1 MATDPVQESFE
12 KLRTQ
17 FAILVAAGYA
27 GGPLAGE
34 QGTYRLSVPFSGRVF
49 EGITT
54 VSNLTSLPYGAN
66 PTRLVQAAVF
76 NWLYVLTGKLADQAP
91 EIAML
96 HQHYRWEMRMRQAG
110 EESRQLRAFREYL
123 SEKASELG
131 EGGDT
136 LGILRELREV
146 AGEAPTPSLYLKCA
160 QAVAD
165 NPTVRK
171 TVAALPGSVATEFS
185 SWLEPFVYG

>member
-1 MATDPVQESFE
+1 MTDTVQESFE

-17 FAILVAAGYA
+17 FAVLVAAGYA

-34 QGTYRLSVPFSGRVF
+34 QGTYRISVPFSGRVY
-49 EGITT
+49 EGITV
-54 VSNLTSLPYGAN
+54 VSNLPSLPYGAS

-96 HQHYRWEMRMRQAG
+96 HQHYRWEMRMRQAS

-123 SEKASELG
+123 AEKASELS

-146 AGEAPTPSLYLKCA
+146 AGEAPTPSLYLKCN
-160 QAVAD
+160 QATAD
-165 NPTVRK
+165 NPIVRK
-171 TVAALPGSVATEFS
+171 AIGALVGPMASELS
-185 SWLEPFVYG
+185 EWLEPWVYG